1 MTRWSACV
9 CAAAALAMLGGSA
22 PAAATTQHYCG
33 TSTYASGASCA
44 GPRHSLRANTAWNAA
59 ANTGYRVAAA
69 AYDTNWNQY
78 GSWVYGWGA
87 VCHSYSGLNL
97 LYPAIGNADT
107 RTQSMFGEMRY
118 GSGEGP
124 CS

>member
-1 MTRWSACV
+1 MKTRAIG
-9 CAAAALAMLGGSA
+9 AAASATLACMA
-22 PAAATTQHYCG
+22 PPTPAMATMQYYCG

-59 ANTGYRVAAA
+59 ANSSYYVAVT

-87 VCHSYSGLNL
+87 RCHSYSGATL
-97 LYPAIGNADT
+97 LYPAIGNADS

-124 CS
+124 CA